1 MSNSSGNSNSK
12 PMSFTLGTKRP
23 NAQVKA
29 LFADDGDDD
38 VQQQSQPKTQSQA
51 QAQAQIQTQI
61 QVPTPQQS
69 ILQDAT
75 KSQDERDLSS
85 SAPKEK
91 RSRWGQAVVE
101 DNSPSGGPQTTPQ
114 PPIDPE
120 IVKVIEKTAE
130 YVSRAGPSLEAVI
143 RTKQQENPQFRFLFD
158 ESLPEAF
165 FYRSKLQQLTSQQQI
180 SSPNSTVSSVESGSP
195 ASRTM
200 PSGRVSKFS
209 SVPPPGYTPTPMQ
222 TAKPQTYVPPPALPA
237 SSNVGASE
245 TFKEE
250 DEEDEGSDEEAQLAK
265 YQRILEAYKRQQPPP
280 KKQETPGMISS
291 LRDFV
296 LFSFDPSSFF
306 FFFFCIL
313 CFDCVFSH
321 LCIDLIGPIESTR

>member
-38 VQQQSQPKTQSQA
+38 VQQQSQPKTQT
-51 QAQAQIQTQI
+51 QTQSQI
-61 QVPTPQQS
+61 QVSTPQQS

-209 SVPPPGYTPTPMQ
+209 SVPVKTC
-222 TAKPQTYVPPPALPA
+222 
-237 SSNVGASE
+237 
-245 TFKEE
+245 
-250 DEEDEGSDEEAQLAK
+250 
-265 YQRILEAYKRQQPPP
+265 
-280 KKQETPGMISS
+280 
-291 LRDFV
+291 RDFEK
-296 LFSFDPSSFF
+296 SRQS
-306 FFFFCIL
+306 
-313 CFDCVFSH
+313 
-321 LCIDLIGPIESTR
+321 

>member
-209 SVPPPGYTPTPMQ
+209 SVPIDRELQPPGYTPTPMQ

-280 KKQETPGMISS
+280 KKQETPDEDGVKHHIGDFIPKEELEKFYSKAAQVTGRKISAFAS
-291 LRDFV
+291 QQV
-296 LFSFDPSSFF
+296 
-306 FFFFCIL
+306 
-313 CFDCVFSH
+313 
-321 LCIDLIGPIESTR
+321 